1 MTMATRSRDPLDLV
15 SLRQLRYFSAAMR
28 ARSFNEAARSC
39 SISQSALSDQIAL
52 LENLLEVHLFDRT
65 GGRAVPTAP
74 GRELDRRISACLG
87 DLQSALLHTN
97 ERADTVAGRVR
108 IGLVQ
113 SYSGCWVAPVAHAAQ
128 AQWPELS
135 LVLQRRTAQALTE
148 GVLRG
153 DLDMA
158 VSFDPEPHADLD
170 IEPCF
175 IEPFVAVG
183 AMAGVARQRG
193 KSIALASLADAR
205 LALLPSEY
213 TMRRQLDAAFAK
225 LGLRPQVGLESDV
238 LEDLVHAAD
247 CSGMV
252 AILNAAAALSLDVK
266 NAMPL
271 KTPGLQRQ
279 ACLVR
284 SRTRFQ
290 TSAAKHLWEA
300 LRSSLPKMPLHWTGS
315 TRHDPRSRAASK

>member
-1 MTMATRSRDPLDLV
+1 MPQSSRDPLDLV

-175 IEPFVAVG
+175 VEPFVAVG
-183 AMAGVARQRG
+183 AVGAAGVRQRG
-193 KSIALASLADAR
+193 RSIELASLAHAR

-225 LGLRPQVGLESDV
+225 LGLRPQIGLESDV

-252 AILNAAAALSLDVK
+252 AILNAAAALSLNVK

-300 LRSSLPKMPLHWTGS
+300 LRSSLPKMPSHWTGS
-315 TRHDPRSRAASK
+315 TQSDSRSRTASK